1 MVSARDRG
9 KGKENSF
16 PGLLRDT
23 DDDDDGDDDNDGTYS
38 TYKVNLFSIN
48 FIFNLIFIFLQLD
61 RDIKALK
68 FDLNVTDVTLQSS
81 VSALLFDVNHVNQTL
96 KDQVCRENSLN
107 APQDVKLTIY
117 VNHPGGNLVHKLDK
131 TIKFDSVELQG
142 ISKSAQITAEISLS
156 FPPQNGANHLFFQSQ
171 FPVFQCKW

>member
-131 TIKFDSVELQG
+131 TIKFDSVEEKPATRYIQ
-142 ISKSAQITAEISLS
+142 IS
-156 FPPQNGANHLFFQSQ
+156 
-171 FPVFQCKW
+171 